1 MLTQWCCSLH
11 GVYVKT
17 ELVAKWSLHLS
28 AASKQQETR
37 LPRMRSYF
45 VHFHATYKYTVVGQF
60 SFFLPCN
67 IVTFFAKAG
76 KISNFH
82 SYLHTCVE
90 SVHIGWNMLH
100 TRPNPLRPVC
110 IVWHDTSCHG
120 QPVVHQS
127 LIFFSAK
134 AKKKVSSA
142 MQSAGIFL
150 AQSNMRSKIIEI
162 TTNKLL
168 PYYIIATGGAMLR
181 TSRARFLHR

>member
-60 SFFLPCN
+60 SFSLPCN
-67 IVTFFAKAG
+67 IVTFFAKVG
-76 KISNFH
+76 KVSNLH
-82 SYLHTCVE
+82 SHLHTCVE

-110 IVWHDTSCHG
+110 IASYGTTL
-120 QPVVHQS
+120 PVMVNLLFIKVLS
-127 LIFFSAK
+127 SSRPK
-134 AKKKVSSA
+134 PKTKKKKYLQPCKVPA
-142 MQSAGIFL
+142 YFWLNLTWGV
-150 AQSNMRSKIIEI
+150 K
-162 TTNKLL
+162 
-168 PYYIIATGGAMLR
+168 
-181 TSRARFLHR
+181 